1 MVLAEYDRNY
11 AYYICYINKDN
22 EFIYKLTDVN
32 CNGFLLEDFIPDNA
46 LDLKINKNIP
56 IFFHKYLLQLMYKYN
71 NFFKT
76 QSEDHLE

>member
-1 MVLAEYDRNY
+1 MVLTEYDRNY
-11 AYYICYINKDN
+11 TYYICYINKDN
-22 EFIYKLTDVN
+22 EFICKLTDIN
-32 CNGFLLEDFIPDNA
+32 CHGFLLEDFIPDNA
-46 LDLKINKNIP
+46 LDLKLNKNIP

>member
-1 MVLAEYDRNY
+1 MVLTEYDRNY
-11 AYYICYINKDN
+11 NYYICYINKDN
-22 EFIYKLTDVN
+22 QFLYKLTDVN
-32 CNGFLLEDFIPDNA
+32 YNGFLLEDFIPDNA

>member
-1 MVLAEYDRNY
+1 MVLTEYDRNY
-11 AYYICYINKDN
+11 TYYICYINKDN

-32 CNGFLLEDFIPDNA
+32 SNGFLLEDFIPDNA